1 MIDSNILPIGFE
13 VENLA
18 ETYVIFITE
27 NDVIGKNKPIYH
39 IDRYI
44 REAEEYF
51 DDGSHIIYVNAS
63 YKDDTEL
70 GKLMH
75 DFSVSEPEDMNFK
88 VLANAA
94 GYYKRD
100 KEGIQAM
107 CKAMEDMITD
117 DRKETALRLLK
128 QGVLSNEQ
136 IAEGV
141 GLDVKVVNALAE
153 ENILQTV

>member
-1 MIDSNILPIGFE
+1 MYNDEHMEEWIMATQYTEEFKKDAVRYWKEHSDLGID
-13 VENLA
+13 
-18 ETYVIFITE
+18 
-27 NDVIGKNKPIYH
+27 
-39 IDRYI
+39 
-44 REAEEYF
+44 
-51 DDGSHIIYVNAS
+51 AS

-75 DFSVSEPEDMNFK
+75 DFSVIEPEDMNFK

-94 GYYKRD
+94 GYYKKD

-107 CKAMEDMITD
+107 CKAMEEMITD
-117 DRKETALRLLK
+117 DRKETAMRLLK

-141 GLDVKVVNALAE
+141 GLDVEVVNALAE